1 MREDSVVKKWMP
13 AALLPVLMLVVV
25 SSCGADGPVT
35 STDADTGAEIDLAI
49 GDPLELRLRSD
60 PSTGYQWVE
69 SPSDIGAFLTRVSQ
83 AYEAPDTDLVGA
95 AGTEVFLYEATARGA
110 GILRL
115 EYLRPFE
122 DPAIPER
129 VVEYIVRIDDAPW
142 PPVMTGDPPS
152 TTTVA
157 APTTTSTVATTT
169 TPTTIETTGP
179 AVYVSALFDGEGPRQ
194 VTVGGFVLVD
204 PGGARLCEVLME
216 SFPPQ
221 CGWAWVVVP
230 NIEGLDLELERSS
243 GVAWTQSRVEI
254 AGFFDGTR
262 FVADGGS
269 PDVAPRSDDL
279 ILTEAFWS
287 FATTGDGSEQ
297 IPFAGRVDLGL
308 GDRIYRTVTSDELTE
323 AEAWVI
329 DEEEF
334 RAYSGP
340 FSALGLDAQRYVTTV
355 GAHPRCAGP
364 PVPAPDGL
372 TDLRR
377 VSMQNAEATSCL
389 EWWTIDFFVDQNGEV
404 VAVTLDLYGP

>member
-1 MREDSVVKKWMP
+1 MKKWLP
-13 AALLPVLMLVVV
+13 AALLTVLVLVVAP
-25 SSCGADGPVT
+25 SCGAEGPVT
-35 STDADTGAEIDLAI
+35 YTDADAGAEIELAI
-49 GDPLELRLRSD
+49 GDPLELRLRSN

-69 SPSDIGAFLTRVSQ
+69 SLSDIGALLSLVSQ
-83 AYEAPDTDLVGA
+83 TYEAPDTDLVGA
-95 AGTEVFLYEATARGA
+95 AGTEVLLYEATARGA

-115 EYLRPFE
+115 EYLRPFD

-169 TPTTIETTGP
+169 TPTPTTVETTGP
-179 AVYVSALFDGEGPRQ
+179 AVDVSALFDGEGSRQ
-194 VTVGGFVLVD
+194 LTVGGFVLVD
-204 PGGARLCEVLME
+204 PGGARLCEILME

-230 NIEGLDLELERSS
+230 NIEGLDLELERSG

-262 FVADGGS
+262 FLADGGS
-269 PDVAPRSDDL
+269 PDVVPSADDL
-279 ILTEAFWS
+279 VLTEAFWG
-287 FATTGDGSEQ
+287 FATTGDGFEQ
-297 IPFAGRVDLGL
+297 IPFAGEVALGL
-308 GDRIYRTVTSDELTE
+308 GDRIYRTVPADALTKP
-323 AEAWVI
+323 EAWVI

-340 FSALGLDAQRYVTTV
+340 FTALGLDAQRYATTV

-364 PVPAPDGL
+364 PVPAPEGL

-377 VSMQNAEATSCL
+377 VSMQTAEATSCL